1 MLCMDFTAGIG
12 TSAVFVLAAI
22 VWLAYLVPVWAKRR
36 ELSTAEI
43 EAARLQRTLRA
54 LSETTEAGK
63 AVELDLRAKEIARTR
78 KLMEKEVRLREARA
92 RAEAIQQARAIDEQI
107 KRIEREVKVV
117 VRSST
122 TRMARLRRTKL
133 ACTFTALAAIAGLV
147 AGTLVPGLWPVAAAA
162 GALLLIAVAGLVMV
176 NRSSRQVSRIATAA
190 QRETDAVL
198 RETGVIGAR
207 DEDAVGA
214 ASSSRTATAVEE
226 TEEHMRSR
234 SWSPRQVPPQRS
246 SAQSREEYAALM
258 AERIQEAIRR
268 EVAEQGRAFK
278 AQESFSELVGF
289 EEHEGGIAAGN
300 GRAAH
305 KTGASHSAPVT
316 RSSASKPV
324 PSVAPSL
331 SEVDERVDD
340 EEMAFDVRAAFARRL
355 G

>member
-1 MLCMDFTAGIG
+1 MDFTAGMG

-43 EAARLQRTLRA
+43 EAARLQRTLQA

-92 RAEAIQQARAIDEQI
+92 RAEAVQRAREIDEQI

-133 ACTFTALAAIAGLV
+133 ACTFTALVALVGL
-147 AGTLVPGLWPVAAAA
+147 ATGILVTSLWPVAIAAA
-162 GALLLIAVAGLVMV
+162 ALLLIAAAGLVMV
-176 NRSSRQVSRIATAA
+176 NRSSRQVARVATEAK
-190 QRETDAVL
+190 RETDAVL
-198 RETGVIGAR
+198 RETGVIAAR
-207 DEDAVGA
+207 EKLESASTTGVDARA
-214 ASSSRTATAVEE
+214 AAAEE

-234 SWSPRQVPPQRS
+234 SWSPQQVPEQRS
-246 SAQSREEYAALM
+246 SAQSREEYAVSM

-268 EVAEQGRAFK
+268 EVAEQGREYHRV
-278 AQESFSELVGF
+278 ESFSEVMGI
-289 EEHEGGIAAGN
+289 EEEPEGARVSVAGN
-300 GRAAH
+300 ASRRN
-305 KTGASHSAPVT
+305 GASHSAPVQ
-316 RSSASKPV
+316 RDAEASSAQK
-324 PSVAPSL
+324 VAPSL
-331 SEVDERVDD
+331 SEVEDTAT
-340 EEMAFDVRAAFARRL
+340 EEDVAFDVRAAFARRL